1 MRSKSITQILT
12 TLISMILLISCEK
25 DNKKGLPT
33 DGDGN
38 VYDTITIGTQ
48 TWLVENL
55 KTTKY
60 NNGISIPLVTDN
72 SEWITK
78 TSAAFCW
85 YNNQPEKYKDDYGAL
100 YNWWAIQVSALCP
113 VGYHVPTTEEWTT
126 LIDYLGGE
134 NVAGGKLKLTGNIFW
149 NNNSLATNE
158 SGFSA
163 VGGGFR
169 TYYDGTFISI
179 RDNGSWGSS
188 SPGIDVNSGVRLI
201 LYSHTGEAMISGG
214 INKKAGISVRCLK
227 NK

>member
-1 MRSKSITQILT
+1 MTKMLKINSFLLLLVLITF
-12 TLISMILLISCEK
+12 ISCEK
-25 DNKKGLPT
+25 DNSKGLPI

-38 VYDTITIGTQ
+38 VYDTVVIGTQ
-48 TWLVENL
+48 TWLAENL

-85 YNNQPEKYKDDYGAL
+85 YNNQPEIYKDDYGAL
-100 YNWWAIQVSALCP
+100 YNWWAVQVSALCP
-113 VGYHVPTTEEWTT
+113 IGYHVPTTEEWTT

-134 NVAGGKLKLTGNIFW
+134 NVAGGKLKLTGDIFW
-149 NNNSLATNE
+149 KNNSFATNE

-163 VGGGFR
+163 AGGGVR
-169 TYYDGTFISI
+169 THYDGTYVSI
-179 RDNGSWGSS
+179 RDNGSWGST
-188 SPGIDVNSGVRLI
+188 SPGINNENGERLI

-214 INKKAGISVRCLK
+214 VNKKAGISVRCLK